1 MSNLEK
7 YLKQRIVSEQEF
19 RLLREIRGKQD
30 EINSNLPSLG
40 KQFLVNI
47 GANAVWDISALL
59 FTKLF
64 KKQGQKP
71 ILSLY
76 YFNKYQLL

>member
-7 YLKQRIVSEQEF
+7 YLKQRIVSEQEL
-19 RLLREIRGKQD
+19 RLLREIREKQD

-64 KKQGQKP
+64 KK
-71 ILSLY
+71 
-76 YFNKYQLL
+76 